1 MMSRTSAAVLLLALP
16 AASGLVPASFRPP
29 AQTASRAGWCG
40 LCQAP
45 QAPPRGSTGD
55 AESDAEV
62 ARRRAEYLESLTPE
76 ERQKRQ
82 VGLAKRLSADISGQ
96 RRDVIKRKGKRTE
109 RKTAAAG
116 RGFGVQRSLKYDR
129 RPKPSAPCGCGSDQ
143 SYADCCLPQHES
155 GVCTDPEPAALVR
168 ARYTAYLYRL
178 PDFLMATT
186 DPKGDEYQHDAAAWK
201 KSLLQFCDQI
211 DFRRLEVER
220 AEPDAD
226 PPAVSFRV
234 SFVQKGTINLCDAVE
249 RSEFARRDGKWLYT
263 RGDVRYEAPRE

>member
-1 MMSRTSAAVLLLALP
+1 MSRSSAAVLLLALP
-16 AASGLVPASFRPP
+16 AASGLVPTSLRPP

-168 ARYTAYLYRL
+168 ARCAPVEAAYRSPSPSLHSGGRVLSCTPLYSAASLAFAARAPRRIRTWFPHA
-178 PDFLMATT
+178 PDEGACVRAANPAPGQRRTREKTVEKGERATT
-186 DPKGDEYQHDAAAWK
+186 GRAHTAGT
-201 KSLLQFCDQI
+201 
-211 DFRRLEVER
+211 RRTCT
-220 AEPDAD
+220 AFPT
-226 PPAVSFRV
+226 F
-234 SFVQKGTINLCDAVE
+234 
-249 RSEFARRDGKWLYT
+249 
-263 RGDVRYEAPRE
+263 